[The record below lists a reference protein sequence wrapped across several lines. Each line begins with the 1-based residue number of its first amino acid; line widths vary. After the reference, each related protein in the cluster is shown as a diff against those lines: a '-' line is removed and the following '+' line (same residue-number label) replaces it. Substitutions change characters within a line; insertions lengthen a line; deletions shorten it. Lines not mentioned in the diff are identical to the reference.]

1 MNTPLR
7 LFDFPSTEH
16 PAIVV
21 ARRLADDLATGI
33 AITRK
38 SLSDCFVAVTGSSD
52 ADNRWS
58 VRDMNAA
65 IELAQLL
72 WLRDH
77 GRIQVTDPA
86 DTRCALVD
94 TQLCR

>member
-21 ARRLADDLATGI
+21 ARHLADGLGTGT

-52 ADNRWS
+52 ADNRWWS
-58 VRDMNAA
+58 SPNCSGCGIMAA
-65 IELAQLL
+65 
-72 WLRDH
+72 
-77 GRIQVTDPA
+77 
-86 DTRCALVD
+86 
-94 TQLCR
+94 CR